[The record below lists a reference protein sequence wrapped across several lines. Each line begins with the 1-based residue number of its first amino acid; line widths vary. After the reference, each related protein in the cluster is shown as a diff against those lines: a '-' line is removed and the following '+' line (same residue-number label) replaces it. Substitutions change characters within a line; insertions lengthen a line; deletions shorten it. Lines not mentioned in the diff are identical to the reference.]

1 MNRPLIWYVTPHG
14 YGHATRSCTVIQA
27 FAERHPDIPVT
38 LCSAHPETFLR
49 NRLPPEVRVRPVA
62 LDLGLVMQDS
72 IRIDF
77 EASLRRLHEMETR
90 RPALVQ
96 SESAFLKSSR
106 AGLVAADIP
115 PAAFEAAADAGV
127 RSVGLGNFTWG
138 WVYRH
143 YATSDARWTAA
154 AESARRGCARADR
167 LLRYPAHEP
176 MSDFRRILD
185 TPVPAATGRNR
196 RDEMAAHYKIDP
208 AARWVLMSFQ
218 SLHLPPAALQRMSKA
233 RDLHWI
239 TVRPLEWPGQPGFTA
254 VDRSHFPFADVL
266 ASSDVVL
273 TKPGHGILCE
283 CLAARRPMVCVERTD
298 WPENAVL
305 MESVRRYLP
314 FSSMTTGA
322 LLDGHA
328 PAGVLAAL
336 DAPAP
341 PDDPPPADPGAIAEL
356 LFREWQIGVTG
367 IA

>member
-14 YGHATRSCTVIQA
+14 YGHAARSCTVISA

-38 LCSAHPETFLR
+38 LCSAHPESFLR
-49 NRLPPEVRVRPVA
+49 NRLPPEVHVRSVA

-77 EASLRRLHEMETR
+77 NLSLRRIHELDIRHDT
-90 RPALVQ
+90 LVE
-96 SESAFLKSSR
+96 SEAAFLRDGR

-115 PAAFEAAADAGV
+115 PAAFEAAAAAGV
-127 RSVGLGNFTWG
+127 RSAGLGNFSWG

-143 YATSDARWTAA
+143 YAATDARWSRA
-154 AESARRGCARADR
+154 AESARLGCAHADV

-176 MSDFRRILD
+176 MVDFKRITD
-185 TPVPAATGRNR
+185 TPVPAVMGRNR
-196 RDEMAAHYKIDP
+196 RTEMAAQYRMDP

-218 SLHLPPAALQRMSKA
+218 SLNLPAAALEHMSRA
-233 RDLHWI
+233 RDVRWI

-254 VDRSHFPFADVL
+254 VDRSRFPFADVL
-266 ASSDVVL
+266 ASCDAVL

-283 CLAARRPMVCVERTD
+283 CLAARKPMVCVERPD
-298 WPENAVL
+298 WPENDVL
-305 MESVRRYLP
+305 MAAVRRYLP
-314 FSSMTTGA
+314 FSSMTTDA

-328 PAGVLAAL
+328 PARVHAAF

-341 PDDPPPADPGAIAEL
+341 TENPPPADPGAIADL
-356 LFREWQIGVTG
+356 VFREWEIGVSG
-367 IA
+367 RA